1 MNILHRCRHT
11 EFIISE
17 RLIAFDDSISISIVP
32 NHGYKRTRKDSG
44 NWMAGMSNSK
54 AFIPLLWFIKFC
66 KKYLPGGIYT
76 LRGTQMWC
84 SILLLLPLSSGTSG
98 RYLKLASWRHFWLEL
113 ILKTFCDIQ
122 FWLTSCQ
129 GADVSIPTKDFEA
142 LVPIFFTLTKT
153 RHLDHRHRKL
163 LNLIKLN

>member
-1 MNILHRCRHT
+1 MLNSLFWGYWLSLILLHQHQDCAKSWLQT
-11 EFIISE
+11 
-17 RLIAFDDSISISIVP
+17 
-32 NHGYKRTRKDSG
+32 KRKDSG
-44 NWMAGMSNSK
+44 NWKADMSNSI
-54 AFIPLLWFIKFC
+54 AFIPLVWFIEFC
-66 KKYLPGGIYT
+66 IKYLPDGIYIEFE
-76 LRGTQMWC
+76 RDTQMWC
-84 SILLLLPLSSGTSG
+84 SILLHHPLSSGTSG
-98 RYLKLASWRHFWLEL
+98 RYLKLAPWRHFWLEL